1 MVLARSGGRTLTRP
15 GPGCVACYMNRNFVV
30 SARHARPARTA
41 EPTEPAAVE
50 AHVRAARIALADRA
64 CCCSARPVAA
74 AIMPPWP
81 GRSHPV
87 DLLFC
92 GHHLRAAK
100 AGLEAAGAVIH
111 YARLDSG
118 VLGS

>member
-1 MVLARSGGRTLTRP
+1 
-15 GPGCVACYMNRNFVV
+15 MNRNFLVP
-30 SARHARPARTA
+30 SRHATSAQTPESAQQEPVTA
-41 EPTEPAAVE
+41 DADAWT
-50 AHVRAARIALADRA
+50 ARIARADRA

-74 AIMPPWP
+74 AIMPPRP
-81 GRSHPV
+81 GRPHPV

-111 YARLDSG
+111 YAPRC
-118 VLGS
+118 